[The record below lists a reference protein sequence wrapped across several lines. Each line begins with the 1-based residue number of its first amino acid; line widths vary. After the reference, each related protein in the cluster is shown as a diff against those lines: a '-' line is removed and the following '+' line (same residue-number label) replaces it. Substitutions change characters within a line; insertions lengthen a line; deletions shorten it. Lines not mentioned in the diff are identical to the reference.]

1 MHLPDRVQAVALWAA
16 IALAG
21 GSEPWGTPMSLISS
35 RFLWDGPGH
44 RGEPRSFGGNTR
56 VSGSQRGVILGVLRN
71 RREFQF
77 TVRSITREQLQI
89 A

>member
-21 GSEPWGTPMSLISS
+21 GSEPS
-35 RFLWDGPGH
+35 RFLWDGPWH
-44 RGEPRSFGGNTR
+44 GGAAVLRLDNTR
-56 VSGSQRGVILGVLRN
+56 VSRSERGVILGVLRRH